1 MDGCN
6 RGRIF
11 DSNSG
16 GGLPCA
22 CTHGCDCRT
31 QAPLLLCI
39 PAAVCPQL
47 FQPAGNVTV
56 RVFCCN
62 AWNRSIGRRSSSM
75 QEGAA
80 GQASFTEQQVQG
92 NQVRGHNFKHEETL
106 PHFICHPGGDGA
118 QRSIPCIVLPCRCSP
133 EDARR
138 CMKVPGEQRTSTC
151 GGWCAFASRNQNP
164 VLVGSGLSIKPDRS
178 GSRLDTMDLYR
189 PRNRSISSTYDSCSA
204 RCSGVLRRRSKN
216 SRHLRTT
223 LASPDV
229 GVGLSITWTSTDTV
243 PAHFPISQPISH
255 PLSRP
260 NPSPSSKPSALPFL
274 HVYATIR
281 PRQRTSTSR
290 VGAQICVVV
299 AFGHAHAPHAVF
311 SSFRH
316 VHLLQFDARVDE
328 VERIARSHHG
338 TCAQAHACRTL
349 APTLHAIVRTVVDV
363 VVWWLRVCVARVDRN
378 HSFHPRWQPSTSC
391 CLGGCLA
398 CRETKPSCTTSQ
410 AMERNARTAM
420 QVKGTWNTTSR
431 QARAFI
437 HVMQGHCYF

>member
-1 MDGCN
+1 
-6 RGRIF
+6 
-11 DSNSG
+11 
-16 GGLPCA
+16 
-22 CTHGCDCRT
+22 
-31 QAPLLLCI
+31 
-39 PAAVCPQL
+39 
-47 FQPAGNVTV
+47 
-56 RVFCCN
+56 
-62 AWNRSIGRRSSSM
+62 M

-92 NQVRGHNFKHEETL
+92 NQVRGHNFKHEEIL
-106 PHFICHPGGDGA
+106 AHFICHPGGDGA
-118 QRSIPCIVLPCRCSP
+118 QRSIPGIVLPFRCSP
-133 EDARR
+133 ENARR

-229 GVGLSITWTSTDTV
+229 GVGLSITRTSIDTV

-274 HVYATIR
+274 HVFATIR

-290 VGAQICVVV
+290 VGAKICVVV
-299 AFGHAHAPHAVF
+299 AFGHAHAPHAVI

-338 TCAQAHACRTL
+338 TCARTRDDL
-349 APTLHAIVRTVVDV
+349 PSPRLHAIVRTVVV
-363 VVWWLRVCVARVDRN
+363 VVWLRVRVARVDRSR
-378 HSFHPRWQPSTSC
+378 SFHPRWQPSTSC
-391 CLGGCLA
+391 CWGGCLA
-398 CRETKPSCTTSQ
+398 CRGTKPCCTTQ
-410 AMERNARTAM
+410 PMERSARNAM
-420 QVKGTWNTTSR
+420 QVKRTWNTMSR
-431 QARAFI
+431 QAQAFI
-437 HVMQGHCYF
+437 HIMQGHCYF